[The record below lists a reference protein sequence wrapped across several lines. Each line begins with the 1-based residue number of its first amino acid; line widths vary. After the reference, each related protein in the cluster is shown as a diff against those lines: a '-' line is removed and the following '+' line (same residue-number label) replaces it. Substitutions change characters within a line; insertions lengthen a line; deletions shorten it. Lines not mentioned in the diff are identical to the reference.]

1 MTEVENKLTR
11 YVKVVDR
18 SGKEYVCPL
27 SALKDPNHVTEE
39 ELKNCFDSV
48 EDAFSDAEVLAII
61 KSELRKD

>member
-1 MTEVENKLTR
+1 MTEVKDDSKT

-27 SALKDPNHVTEE
+27 NALRDPNNVSEE

-48 EDAFSDAEVLAII
+48 EEAFSDAEVLAIL